1 MGDVLSKAADGVGNA
16 LAAPLK
22 AMLGGSCEDV
32 CSGVWDITCFITHL
46 CVSDLMRLFMI
57 LILCYIT
64 LLFFYLFFKLGV
76 CQCVGKTVCKMYCS
90 ACKAYCSALGC
101 MACFFWH
108 KLTNVKRVNR
118 RRRRR
123 RRFPDVETSDSST
136 SGGGGSDR
144 DASVSRKRKVI
155 TKEMESS
162 RHHNHHSRHR
172 HRHHHRRMNGRQFGV
187 EVKGRPLKLKKLRH
201 HRRHHHHPRK
211 NTVALGTETASF
223 KRRRLV

>member
-1 MGDVLSKAADGVGNA
+1 MGDVLSKAADGFGNA

-22 AMLGGSCEDV
+22 AMLGGSCEEV

-57 LILCYIT
+57 LVLCYIT
-64 LLFFYLFFKLGV
+64 LLFFYLFFKLGI
-76 CQCVGKTVCKMYCS
+76 CQCVGKSVCKMYCS
-90 ACKAYCSALGC
+90 ACKAYWSALGC
-101 MACFFWH
+101 MTCFFWH

-123 RRFPDVETSDSST
+123 RHFPDVETSESST
-136 SGGGGSDR
+136 SGGGSDR

-155 TKEMESS
+155 TKEMDSS

-172 HRHHHRRMNGRQFGV
+172 HRHHHHRMNGRQFGV
-187 EVKGRPLKLKKLRH
+187 EVKSRRLKLKKLRH
-201 HRRHHHHPRK
+201 HRHRHHPRK